1 MRSRSAR
8 KARELGRR
16 GGRTHSG
23 PYDPEEGFRSPSG
36 LAVDTDGRLW
46 VVENDQRP
54 KRTSVWRRGRW
65 QRDFIGDTGY
75 GGGGVINPLDPTEAF
90 YRDMTFKIDLDTGEW
105 KLTHV
110 GFVMPEGGEK
120 IGVESSSGDHATGGD
135 VDAECAMVHRDRT
148 YIHKCRGARQTYRR
162 LDDGRWGLCL
172 YIDPGKKLA
181 WMDAND
187 DCEVQDSEIV
197 RGGPGDDWGSTDYWG
212 MRPSRNLDLFFTRGL
227 QRPGLRLRLERVT
240 PGGTPLYDFTKFE
253 HMAGECMNGIGL
265 ADGGYNSGCAGER
278 GEYFSEMRKI
288 HPRNVSKKTFWFRG
302 INTGRWTARLP
313 KPGLVLY
320 PFQAHGVADLPGVG
334 EAVCW
339 VSDFGQRYLFTD
351 DMLYIDE
358 VFSDSRVSRKGWPD
372 TPDVGFVADEMSPGQ
387 ESFHGFFTR
396 LNDGRY
402 IITTGFTDCRVFE
415 ITGLDSLK
423 RIEGS
428 VDLEREHLARSR
440 QIQEFRRS
448 GGKSRGSMV
457 VARASGGIGIDGAL
471 AGWKRDG
478 AVRVEADAD
487 RSAEVLTAY
496 DRSNLFVAWD
506 VKDPNPMR
514 NSTQDWRIAFKGGDA
529 VDLMLRTPGGNLD
542 DGAVR
547 DGDMRL
553 LITEIDGA
561 ARAVLYRQV
570 SAMKQPYV
578 FDAFEGA
585 GRANAVRMDEVRLAT
600 EVTTAVRRGEGG
612 YVVEA
617 KIPWNLLGVRPA
629 AGVELRMDFGVLYS
643 DPDGGRTM
651 LRVYWENQDTNI
663 VSDIPSEA
671 TLKPGKWGVVRLGE

>member
-1 MRSRSAR
+1 
-8 KARELGRR
+8 
-16 GGRTHSG
+16 
-23 PYDPEEGFRSPSG
+23 
-36 LAVDTDGRLW
+36 
-46 VVENDQRP
+46 
-54 KRTSVWRRGRW
+54 
-65 QRDFIGDTGY
+65 
-75 GGGGVINPLDPTEAF
+75 
-90 YRDMTFKIDLDTGEW
+90 
-105 KLTHV
+105 
-110 GFVMPEGGEK
+110 
-120 IGVESSSGDHATGGD
+120 
-135 VDAECAMVHRDRT
+135 
-148 YIHKCRGARQTYRR
+148 
-162 LDDGRWGLCL
+162 
-172 YIDPGKKLA
+172 
-181 WMDAND
+181 
-187 DCEVQDSEIV
+187 
-197 RGGPGDDWGSTDYWG
+197 
-212 MRPSRNLDLFFTRGL
+212 
-227 QRPGLRLRLERVT
+227 
-240 PGGTPLYDFTKFE
+240 
-253 HMAGECMNGIGL
+253 
-265 ADGGYNSGCAGER
+265 
-278 GEYFSEMRKI
+278 
-288 HPRNVSKKTFWFRG
+288 
-302 INTGRWTARLP
+302 
-313 KPGLVLY
+313 
-320 PFQAHGVADLPGVG
+320 
-334 EAVCW
+334 
-339 VSDFGQRYLFTD
+339 
-351 DMLYIDE
+351 
-358 VFSDSRVSRKGWPD
+358 
-372 TPDVGFVADEMSPGQ
+372 MSPGQ

-514 NSTQDWRIAFKGGDA
+514 KSTQDWRIAFKGGDA